1 MQRVIKLF
9 VLSLLS
15 ALFVSANVYGQKH
28 NAPTPTTPN
37 IEPFAPVGQLTTPLI
52 PATQNLEV
60 GLGDQLLVSGNL
72 AARSLTQGHSWL
84 QTGGALLAVNSQIYT
99 LVASPLAQDNFMLLG
114 TNENSSSIWRSA
126 DGGITWQPT
135 SLREDHNYP
144 VTQIVFSP
152 TYASDRTIFAIGQ
165 TGDNGVLWQ
174 SQNQGLNWQPLH
186 IESTFQSINHIGIA
200 PNFSTSHIL
209 IMTRKHDMVI
219 SHDGGS
225 SWQTTQQGLNIPQ
238 GNTLNKIVFS
248 PNFARDNT
256 VFAVTYYGIYK
267 SIDGGQ
273 SWTRYLPYAITDLK
287 FHPQY
292 GIGNQLF
299 FVVALTKDDEDR
311 EVYVLFK
318 TDDGGV
324 TFTGLVGYVE
334 DFEFSSQYL
343 LNRTIYVTTKYG
355 LLQTTDQG
363 ENWQYI
369 SIAPPPDTD
378 PAGVVASPTFETD
391 STLFALF
398 EYGGSTTGSYHQ
410 VWRTSDFGQTWH
422 IVPIPK
428 TDANVVLK
436 LAASP
441 NYAADH
447 TLFIASSFNG
457 ELSLYKSSD
466 GGEHWVYKGAL
477 PYTEGWWDR
486 PKLAFSPSYSS
497 DHTIYVSSDHADG
510 LYMSSTDGAS
520 WNEIFSPTLSVQ
532 DFALAPDYP
541 NDPRIFVLVGSDR
554 LFRSF
559 NQGTSW
565 EELQA
570 PFYTGLLTL
579 SPNLKVD
586 NTIFLTNVLSSGGGM
601 WRSKDAGSSWEE
613 IIPGFSTQ
621 QNATA
626 ISAQYGKDNTL
637 IAHKAWGG
645 VLWSEDGGDTFF
657 ELAGVDFGYYRGFV
671 ELPNWSKR
679 PFPIAQADNG
689 SVYFYNWPNKVTT
702 SFECQTITLGANE
715 PQIARTPI
723 GVDSTLPVPWE
734 VTINNNATWL
744 TPKQSSGS
752 LPTVPEF
759 LIDSSNLDSPAKG
772 QIQVD
777 VYLSYR
783 QKESFSVDAFV
794 PCYTANLPTIHHK

>member
-398 EYGGSTTGSYHQ
+398 EYRGSTTGSYHQ
-410 VWRTSDFGQTWH
+410 VWRTSEFG
-422 IVPIPK
+422 
-428 TDANVVLK
+428 
-436 LAASP
+436 
-441 NYAADH
+441 
-447 TLFIASSFNG
+447 
-457 ELSLYKSSD
+457 
-466 GGEHWVYKGAL
+466 
-477 PYTEGWWDR
+477 
-486 PKLAFSPSYSS
+486 
-497 DHTIYVSSDHADG
+497 
-510 LYMSSTDGAS
+510 
-520 WNEIFSPTLSVQ
+520 
-532 DFALAPDYP
+532 
-541 NDPRIFVLVGSDR
+541 
-554 LFRSF
+554 
-559 NQGTSW
+559 
-565 EELQA
+565 
-570 PFYTGLLTL
+570 
-579 SPNLKVD
+579 
-586 NTIFLTNVLSSGGGM
+586 
-601 WRSKDAGSSWEE
+601 
-613 IIPGFSTQ
+613 
-621 QNATA
+621 
-626 ISAQYGKDNTL
+626 
-637 IAHKAWGG
+637 
-645 VLWSEDGGDTFF
+645 
-657 ELAGVDFGYYRGFV
+657 
-671 ELPNWSKR
+671 
-679 PFPIAQADNG
+679 
-689 SVYFYNWPNKVTT
+689 
-702 SFECQTITLGANE
+702 
-715 PQIARTPI
+715 
-723 GVDSTLPVPWE
+723 
-734 VTINNNATWL
+734 
-744 TPKQSSGS
+744 
-752 LPTVPEF
+752 
-759 LIDSSNLDSPAKG
+759 
-772 QIQVD
+772 
-777 VYLSYR
+777 
-783 QKESFSVDAFV
+783 
-794 PCYTANLPTIHHK
+794 